1 MSAKAIIEQL
11 KRLCVLHEHLLTL
24 SEEKT
29 EALKAGKTK
38 ELSNILTKEQ
48 KYIQA
53 ITQTE
58 DDRIKTTSAFLG
70 YSENNTISACI
81 AKTSGSEKEELEQLY
96 ESLSQVLGRLKKVN
110 EMNRQLTRDALQF
123 ISISYDML
131 VPKENNFNYSKS
143 IKAELP
149 KSSKMKL
156 FDSKASFREF
166 KRHIVKIRKHF
177 RVYALFLAICCY
189 IPIRLYK
196 P

>member
-1 MSAKAIIEQL
+1 MSAKAIIEQF

-81 AKTSGSEKEELEQLY
+81 AKTSGSEKEELGQLY

-149 KSSKMKL
+149 KSSQMKL
-156 FDSKASFREF
+156 FDSKA
-166 KRHIVKIRKHF
+166 
-177 RVYALFLAICCY
+177 
-189 IPIRLYK
+189 
-196 P
+196 

>member
-1 MSAKAIIEQL
+1 M
-11 KRLCVLHEHLLTL
+11 
-24 SEEKT
+24 
-29 EALKAGKTK
+29 
-38 ELSNILTKEQ
+38 TKEQ

-81 AKTSGSEKEELEQLY
+81 AKTSGSEKEEPGTIIRISFSSSRTSE
-96 ESLSQVLGRLKKVN
+96 KVN

-143 IKAELP
+143 IKAEP
-149 KSSKMKL
+149 AEKQPN
-156 FDSKASFREF
+156 ET
-166 KRHIVKIRKHF
+166 V
-177 RVYALFLAICCY
+177 
-189 IPIRLYK
+189 
-196 P
+196 